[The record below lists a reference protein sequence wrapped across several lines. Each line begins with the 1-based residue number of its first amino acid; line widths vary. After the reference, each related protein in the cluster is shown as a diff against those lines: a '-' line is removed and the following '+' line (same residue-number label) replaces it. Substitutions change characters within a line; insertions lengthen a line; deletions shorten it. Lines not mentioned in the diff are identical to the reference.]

1 MRKSLIDLDDARKQI
16 NEFIEYYN
24 TRRLHSSLF
33 YLTPD
38 DFLNDRIT
46 EKLETRNIKLQSA
59 KKTRYEVQNVN

>member
-46 EKLETRNIKLQSA
+46 KMDPFV
-59 KKTRYEVQNVN
+59 KTKV